1 VNLHVSTFSGEDHR
15 RRKRAAKLTQSL
27 CGKETGMKEPLY
39 EKIESLLDLDLNN
52 SYKVLDIGCGRGE
65 LLGHL
70 SRTIGSKSFLVG
82 IDEIEDSIRSAK
94 DNYPHIE
101 FRREKFIDSL
111 GFEDNSFDVVVS
123 VDTLECIPNKT
134 ALLDEIFRILKPG
147 GKVLFAHWDWDT
159 QIYNSNNKAI
169 VRNFVAAFSD
179 WQQDWMDDSD
189 GQMGRKLWG
198 IFESSDKFKGKITS
212 YTLLETEYKEG
223 KYGFDR
229 LNDLFGLVESGNIEL
244 TEYEI
249 ICSEMQSLSDL
260 NQYFYS
266 VNSYIY
272 VGEPHNKSFKRD
284 LRFATAT

>member
-1 VNLHVSTFSGEDHR
+1 
-15 RRKRAAKLTQSL
+15 
-27 CGKETGMKEPLY
+27 MKEPLY

-169 VRNFVAAFSD
+169 IRNFVAAFSD
-179 WQQDWMDDSD
+179 WQQDWMEDSD

-212 YTLLETEYKEG
+212 YTLLETEYQEG

-229 LNDLFGLVESGNIEL
+229 LNDLFGLVETGSIKL
-244 TEYEI
+244 TEYEM
-249 ICSEMQSLSDL
+249 ICSEMKRLTDL

-272 VGEPHNKSFKRD
+272 VGESHNN
-284 LRFATAT
+284 TP